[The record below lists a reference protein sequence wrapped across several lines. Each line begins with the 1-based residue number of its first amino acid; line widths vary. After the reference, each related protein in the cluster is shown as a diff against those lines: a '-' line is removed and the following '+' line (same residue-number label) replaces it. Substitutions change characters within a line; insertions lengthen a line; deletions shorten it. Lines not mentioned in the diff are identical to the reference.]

1 MKNKFD
7 FLTAQS
13 IKNKLSTKA
22 FKIANIFMLIV
33 VIGLVNI
40 DSVIK
45 FFGGEFDDLINVYV
59 VDEVGAYDE
68 FKSTMDSNYVEI
80 LSNYNAE
87 VSLYQNSF
95 EELKETIKKD
105 KTKDI
110 IIHIKRSGELSYD
123 NIFDADFISYGYV
136 DAILYNNI
144 LTALNTTKRSIALKE
159 ANISQDLLDVIDKE
173 VEVERILLDEEL
185 DNNSELME
193 LFGSLVMIGFILPI
207 FMLIVYVIQMIG
219 AEINEEKSSK
229 SMEIIISSVSPQTHF
244 LSKLVAANLFAII
257 QGILLFVYIF
267 IGLGIKVV
275 TTGPVELSS
284 FVETFAASE
293 GVSAE
298 KEEIREMIANNNIIP
313 RIKSGLPVII
323 VIVILTFVVYTLF
336 IGILASVTTSMEDFN
351 QVQTPV
357 MIVLMSGYFLAVYAA
372 VFKGSTF
379 IEIMSFVPFIS
390 GILSPVLYVLGQVT
404 LFEMFISI
412 VILCGVI
419 FVLYTYGLK
428 VYKVGILNYSSSN
441 LWKKIF
447 KALKA

>member
-13 IKNKLSTKA
+13 IKSKLSTKA

-33 VIGLVNI
+33 VIVLVNI

-45 FFGGEFDDLINVYV
+45 FFGGDFDDLVNVYV

-68 FKSTMDSNYVEI
+68 FKKTMDANYIEI
-80 LSNYNAE
+80 LNNYNAE
-87 VSLYQNSF
+87 ISLYEKSF
-95 EELKETIKKD
+95 AELKESIIKD
-105 KTKDI
+105 ETKDI
-110 IIHIKRSGELSYD
+110 IIHIKRSGEVSYD
-123 NIFDADFISYGYV
+123 NVFDAEFISYGYV

-173 VEVERILLDEEL
+173 VEVERVLLNEDL
-185 DNNSELME
+185 DKNDELME
-193 LFGSLVMIGFILPI
+193 LFGSIVMLGFILPI
-207 FMLIVYVIQMIG
+207 FMLIVYVVQMIG

-244 LSKLVAANLFAII
+244 LSKLVAANLFALI
-257 QGILLFVYIF
+257 QGVLLLVYIL
-267 IGLGIKVV
+267 IGMGIKVA
-275 TTGPVELSS
+275 TTGPVELTS
-284 FVETFAASE
+284 FVETFAQSE
-293 GVSAE
+293 GTYIE
-298 KEEIREMIANNNIIP
+298 KEEIQQMISDNNIIP
-313 RIKSGLPVII
+313 RIKTGLPVII
-323 VIVILTFVVYTLF
+323 VIVVLTFIVYTLF

-357 MIVLMSGYFLAVYAA
+357 MIVLMAGYFLAVYAA
-372 VFKGSTF
+372 LFKGSVF
-379 IEIMSFVPFIS
+379 IKAMSFVPFIS
-390 GILSPVLYVLGQVT
+390 GILSPVLYILGQVK
-404 LFEMFISI
+404 LYEMGISI
-412 VILCGVI
+412 LVLIGVI
-419 FVLYTYGLK
+419 FVLYKYGLK

-447 KALKA
+447 KALKD